1 MEYLPFII
9 NPLEHSRSQNIH
21 TTTTTTTKCICLL
34 LATILGTSIL
44 TGGIFSPVP
53 SFAKERV
60 TLKALLV
67 EPKDRWENAL
77 IPRALQNLT
86 TKYPELDIQVNY
98 TILPYNDAREQMLKA
113 MGNHSSIDLIS
124 VDQIW
129 LGEFA
134 DKGYLTD
141 LGNYS
146 KTWGRLDDWYESNL
160 DGAVYNDKIYGI
172 WAWTDVRSIWYW
184 KDLLNKSAIDP
195 NSLKLWDSY
204 IGSAKK
210 LNEAL
215 KNQGV
220 QGIQI
225 TAGPGSQNE
234 WYPFLWML
242 GGSIIQSRPG
252 HPTKDFYWFPNYNST
267 EGVKALEFYKQLV
280 NAGVRP
286 STIDFEK
293 EFANKK
299 YAIMLGGS
307 WLPGSFP
314 SLTKQVIEQQ
324 IGMIPMFPIP
334 NENTTTS
341 TIMGGWLL
349 SIPDNS
355 KNKDLTWELITT
367 MLEPHILSSML
378 AEYGYLPTQ
387 IPIGE
392 GYYSGELRKSIPYYD
407 QLISL
412 IEFGRARPNIAE
424 YPQIA
429 DHISEAI
436 DDIFSGTKEPKQ
448 ALDDAAA
455 KSAKVL
461 GW

>member
-1 MEYLPFII
+1 LSFGI
-9 NPLEHSRSQNIH
+9 NLEHSKSQCIH
-21 TTTTTTTKCICLL
+21 ENTAKCICLL
-34 LATILGTSIL
+34 VISILGISIIL
-44 TGGIFSPVP
+44 TAGIFSPIP
-53 SFAKERV
+53 TFAKEKV
-60 TLKALLV
+60 ILNALLV
-67 EPKDRWENAL
+67 EPKDRWEKSL
-77 IPRALQNLT
+77 IPMAVQNLT
-86 TKYPELDIQVNY
+86 AKHPELDIQVNY
-98 TILPYNDAREQMLKA
+98 TVMPYNDAREQMLKA
-113 MGNHSSIDLIS
+113 LGNHSNLDLIS

-141 LGNYS
+141 LSNYS

-160 DGAVYNDKIYGI
+160 DGAVYNDKVYGI

-184 KDLLNKSAIDP
+184 KDLLKEAGVDP
-195 NSLKLWDSY
+195 ESLKTWNGY
-204 IGSAKK
+204 IASTKK

-215 KNQGV
+215 KD
-220 QGIQI
+220 QGIQGVELI
-225 TAGPGSQNE
+225 GGPNSQNE
-234 WYPFLWML
+234 WYPYLWML
-242 GGSIIQSRPG
+242 GGSIVENRPN
-252 HPTKDFYWFPNYNST
+252 HPTKEFYWFPSYNST
-267 EGVKALEFYKQLV
+267 QGVKALEFFKRLV
-280 NAGVRP
+280 NAGVKP
-286 STIDFEK
+286 ITIDFEK

-299 YAIMLGGS
+299 YAVMLGGS

-314 SLTKQVIEQQ
+314 SLTKQEIEQQ
-324 IGMIPMFPIP
+324 IGMIPMFPVP

-349 SIPDNS
+349 SIPDSS
-355 KNKDLTWELITT
+355 KKKDLTWELITT
-367 MLEPHILSSML
+367 MLEPNILSSML

-392 GYYSGELRKSIPYYD
+392 GPYSGELRKSIPYYD

-412 IEFGRARPNIAE
+412 IEFGHARPNIAE

-429 DHISEAI
+429 DHIREAI
-436 DDIFSGTKEPKQ
+436 DDVYSGTKEPKQ